1 VEDEEPLRRAIAKML
16 RKWGLEA
23 LEAAS
28 GTAAIDLL
36 RAQGGDID
44 LMLLDL
50 TIPGASSQEVLAEAT
65 LAQPKLKVFL
75 TSAYSEE
82 VATPMMGDP
91 LVCGFIRKPFKIA
104 DLTQQLRFV
113 LFS

>member
-1 VEDEEPLRRAIAKML
+1 ML

-23 LEAAS
+23 LEAANGS
-28 GTAAIDLL
+28 AAIDLL
-36 RAQGGDID
+36 RARGREID

-50 TIPGASSQEVLAEAT
+50 TIPGVSSQDVLAEAAV
-65 LAQPKLKVFL
+65 AQPKLKVVL

-82 VATPMMGDP
+82 VAKPMMGVP

-104 DLTQQLRFV
+104 DLARQLRSV
-113 LFS
+113 LFW